1 MQSKELDIDG
11 GEESIYAK
19 FESFISS
26 GDIESHGQAAASSTN
41 NFQQSSDT
49 KVTQAVKL
57 FMSQKDSYIVAA
69 SKRKFPFDN
78 ILATPATTLQ
88 VSLYGKEAMANTATL
103 AVSWTS
109 ITR

>member
-1 MQSKELDIDG
+1 
-11 GEESIYAK
+11 
-19 FESFISS
+19 
-26 GDIESHGQAAASSTN
+26 
-41 NFQQSSDT
+41 
-49 KVTQAVKL
+49 
-57 FMSQKDSYIVAA
+57 MSQKDSYIVAA

-109 ITR
+109 TTRQGTADNWSPINKGAPKSAAEGLLMFEFDSFGGSCCTTGTLATCANCDLAGT